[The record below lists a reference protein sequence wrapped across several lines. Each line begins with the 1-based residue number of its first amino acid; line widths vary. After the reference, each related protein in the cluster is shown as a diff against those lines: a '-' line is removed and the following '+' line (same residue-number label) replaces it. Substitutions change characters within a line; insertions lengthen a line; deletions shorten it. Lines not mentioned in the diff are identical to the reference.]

1 MSDLLC
7 VKLSALS
14 CGCCDEGCAA
24 SVQFG
29 CAALRCFR
37 FTRRVKSRRFS
48 SLFFFLFLLSC
59 RISIFP
65 QGTAAATSAL
75 LLKNSNNNSNNVKK
89 RSSAG
94 SAVAAGSE
102 RARVAKIVIAHCRLT
117 IARLPDLPRFAPFR
131 PICPFASDAPTM

>member
-37 FTRRVKSRRFS
+37 STRRVKSRRFS
-48 SLFFFLFLLSC
+48 SLFFFCC

-65 QGTAAATSAL
+65 QGAAAATSAL

>member
-1 MSDLLC
+1 MCKTFCAQLWLLRRRLRC
-7 VKLSALS
+7 LR
-14 CGCCDEGCAA
+14 
-24 SVQFG
+24 SVRLR
-29 CAALRCFR
+29 CAALL
-37 FTRRVKSRRFS
+37 SLYAS
-48 SLFFFLFLLSC
+48 SQVASLFFPFFFFLFLLSC